1 MEADKIDYPAI
12 LVALKAKRAVID
24 SAIAGI
30 EILAGEPQ
38 GSASLTFIGNLP
50 ENGVVKTPEKDI
62 DAGILNEHA
71 FFGMSASKGAQKYL
85 NIRKKPA
92 TAAEIAQA
100 LIDGGFP
107 SQSGNFGSTITTT
120 LFRNP
125 NTFVKVKRGTWGL
138 KSWYPNYRAKDKDEK
153 ADD

>member
-1 MEADKIDYPAI
+1 VEADKIDYPAI

-85 NIRKKPA
+85 NIRKKHLLLRRFILCSE
-92 TAAEIAQA
+92 TTINTILMLLFFWQKRLA
-100 LIDGGFP
+100 LAMKK
-107 SQSGNFGSTITTT
+107 
-120 LFRNP
+120 L
-125 NTFVKVKRGTWGL
+125 
-138 KSWYPNYRAKDKDEK
+138 YPL
-153 ADD
+153 